1 MNNSKFTTEYAIQ
14 LYKELQSI
22 YQTDR
27 LVFHRIVFNSYDF
40 KQLKLVK
47 RVYDIKR
54 VYNINKFVETRPSGS
69 YSYTGAY
76 FTPIDDEY
84 VSMFFGRKGKVIKD
98 IEHYIASEDKIQTT
112 CLK

>member
-1 MNNSKFTTEYAIQ
+1 MLSKMNNSKFTTEYAVQ

-22 YQTDR
+22 YHTDR
-27 LVFHRIVFNSYDF
+27 LLFHRIAFNSYDF

-47 RVYDIKR
+47 RVYNIKT
-54 VYNINKFVETRPSGS
+54 FFEDQPSGS
-69 YSYTGAY
+69 YPHTSTSMTIIKYT
-76 FTPIDDEY
+76 PEY